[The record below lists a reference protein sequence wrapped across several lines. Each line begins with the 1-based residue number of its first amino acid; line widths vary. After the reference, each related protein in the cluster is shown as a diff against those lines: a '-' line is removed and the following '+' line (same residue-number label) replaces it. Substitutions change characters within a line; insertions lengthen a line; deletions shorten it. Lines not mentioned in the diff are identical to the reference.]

1 MSRNLTKEQKR
12 YILEMAKEAFE
23 SGHPMDLRD
32 DETLRIF
39 KEEPLL
45 KSVAKKAVE
54 YYAELLG
61 YGPTGFYEEFRD
73 ELDFDPGFVAE
84 YASWDAYYDIDE
96 EDDEEG
102 EEDD

>member
-12 YILEMAKEAFE
+12 YILEMAKEGFE
-23 SGHPMDLRD
+23 SGHPMDPWD

-61 YGPTGFYEEFRD
+61 YGPAGFYEEFRD

-84 YASWDAYYDIDE
+84 YASWDDYYGDDDEDNDEEE
-96 EDDEEG
+96 EDD
-102 EEDD
+102 